1 MSFLRKHPLVA
12 IIGVLGIAFMWL
24 PIAVVVLNSL
34 NSDPTLVTF
43 GGFTTRW
50 LHQAVTD
57 GQVRSG
63 LMTSLQVGLATTVV
77 SVLVALTGVLWWRR
91 ASRLGRRLFDVSVYV
106 RLVLPAVVSATA
118 LFLIFTRVGIQLGV
132 VSVVIGQSV
141 WDSAFA
147 TVILQARVR
156 MLDPAVEEAAADLG
170 AKPVSVFF
178 RVTLPGLVPG
188 ILAAAVL
195 AFSLSFDDVV
205 TAFFLAGSRVTTL
218 PLLIFGLIRF
228 NVSPEV
234 NAIGSFVTVL
244 LIAITLVFVWTISRA
259 SPGKR
264 SLTRDLGY

>member
-1 MSFLRKHPLVA
+1 MSFLRKHPVVA
-12 IIGVLGIAFMWL
+12 LIGVLGILFMWL
-24 PIAVVVLNSL
+24 PIVVVVLNSL
-34 NSDPTLVTF
+34 NGDATLVHW

-50 LHQAVTD
+50 LHQAIGD
-57 GQVRSG
+57 AQVRSG
-63 LMTSLQVGLATTVV
+63 LLTSLQVGLATTVV
-77 SVLVALTGVLWWRR
+77 SVTVALTGVLWWRR
-91 ASRLGRRLFDVSVYV
+91 AAPLGRRLFDVSVYV

-118 LFLIFTRVGIQLGV
+118 LFLIFTRVGIQLGI

-156 MLDPAVEEAAADLG
+156 LLDPAVEEAAADLG
-170 AKPVSVFF
+170 ARPISVFF

-234 NAIGSFVTVL
+234 NAIGSFVTAL
-244 LIAITLVFVWTISRA
+244 LIAITLLFIWTMNRS